1 MVACATWPRSTN
13 FARSCPSPSLK
24 TWTRTWMPRTGKSSS
39 KGIAFTRT
47 DLQNNWTNTT
57 LASLLRCFL
66 ALQAYKI
73 LALQAY
79 KSSCCCAKIIMRAC
93 HASLMSFKTSCF
105 VAIVNLASLFCL
117 ADAYP
122 RLNCVNVG
130 LRQSSEASAE
140 RTSDPNHLFALKA
153 LGLKNLA

>member
-1 MVACATWPRSTN
+1 M
-13 FARSCPSPSLK
+13 
-24 TWTRTWMPRTGKSSS
+24 GKENKIGTSRLY
-39 KGIAFTRT
+39 IYDVPLTC
-47 DLQNNWTNTT
+47 
-57 LASLLRCFL
+57 CFL
-66 ALQAYKI
+66 G
-73 LALQAY
+73 
-79 KSSCCCAKIIMRAC
+79 IM
-93 HASLMSFKTSCF
+93 T
-105 VAIVNLASLFCL
+105 LASLFCL